1 MTARS
6 NSFKLD
12 ASAIGISGLCLVH
25 CLALPL
31 MSAFLP
37 IAGAL
42 AEAEW
47 IHAVLVLMALP
58 ITGFVIF
65 KHLSSGGAATFPVL
79 ATIGLLLLLAAA
91 FVEPLHDVEVLLTVL
106 GAILLATA
114 HIERWVSYGR
124 T

>member
-1 MTARS
+1 MAATR
-6 NSFKLD
+6 NSFALD
-12 ASAIGISGLCLVH
+12 ASAISISGLCLLH

-31 MSAFLP
+31 LSAFLP
-37 IAGAL
+37 IAGTM

-47 IHAVLVLMALP
+47 IHAGLVLLAVP

-65 KHLSSGGAATFPVL
+65 RHLTSAGSATFPIL
-79 ATIGLLLLLAAA
+79 ATIGLTLLLTAA
-91 FVEPLHDVEVLLTVL
+91 FVEPLHDFEVLLTVL
-106 GAILLATA
+106 GAITLATA